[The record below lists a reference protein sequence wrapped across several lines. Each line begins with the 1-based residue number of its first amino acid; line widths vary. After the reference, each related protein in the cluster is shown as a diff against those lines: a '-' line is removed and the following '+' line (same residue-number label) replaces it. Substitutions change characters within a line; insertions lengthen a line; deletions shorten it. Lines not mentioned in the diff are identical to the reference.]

1 MPLELLTAAP
11 LAGTLHERH
20 YDLSPRDNTWVR
32 FDDGRDRDGAWVG
45 VFGNHGGSG
54 FSAAVPFPDD
64 DGRTVLVVA
73 RGEGYF
79 VDSRSGI
86 LLRRPRWGDAC
97 SALAAPGRDGIL
109 VASPTMIWA
118 AGRTRDDYA
127 VPVERMAWA
136 TTDNPYDRHR
146 VAVEG
151 IIFHGVTHRALSGVV
166 KEPEGWRRFELTL
179 DDLRFARGEPVGA
192 GVECLATESYGGC
205 PPSAELAERMLRYRL

>member
-1 MPLELLTAAP
+1 V
-11 LAGTLHERH
+11 GTVHERH

-32 FDDGRDRDGAWVG
+32 FDGGPGGAWVG
-45 VFGNHGGSG
+45 VFGNHGSSD

-64 DGRTVLVVA
+64 DGRTVLVLA

-79 VDSRSGI
+79 VDARSGI

-97 SALAAPGRDGIL
+97 GALAAPGRDGIL

-127 VPVERMAWA
+127 VPAERLAWG

-146 VAVEG
+146 VAVDG
-151 IIFHGVTHRALSGVV
+151 IIFHAVTHSALTGVAR
-166 KEPEGWRRFELTL
+166 EPDGWRRFTVGL
-179 DDLRFARGEPVGA
+179 DDLRFQRGDPLAPDARP
-192 GVECLATESYGGC
+192 LATESYGGC
-205 PPSAELAERMLRYRL
+205 PTSPELKERLRRYWL

>member
-11 LAGTLHERH
+11 LAGTLRERH
-20 YDLSPRDNTWVR
+20 YDLSPRDNTWAR
-32 FDDGRDRDGAWVG
+32 FDNGHDGEWVG
-45 VFGNHGGSG
+45 VFGNHGGSY
-54 FSAAVPFPDD
+54 FCAAVPFPDD

-73 RGEGYF
+73 RGEGYI

-97 SALAAPGRDGIL
+97 GVRVAPGRDGII

-127 VPVERMAWA
+127 VPTERVAWGGA
-136 TTDNPYDRHR
+136 GDPYDRHR

-151 IIFHGVTHRALSGVV
+151 IIFHAVTHSALTGVV
-166 KEPEGWRRFELTL
+166 REPDGWRRFTLGL
-179 DDLRFARGEPVGA
+179 DDLRFERGEAVTG
-192 GVECLATESYGGC
+192 ECYATESSGGC
-205 PPSAELAERMLRYRL
+205 PASAELRERMLGYSL